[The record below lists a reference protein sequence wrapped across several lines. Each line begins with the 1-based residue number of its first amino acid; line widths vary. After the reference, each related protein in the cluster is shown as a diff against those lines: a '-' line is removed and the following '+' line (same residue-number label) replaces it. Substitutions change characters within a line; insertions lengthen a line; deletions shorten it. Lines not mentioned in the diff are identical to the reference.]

1 MGWALKSSRTQR
13 TRGTES
19 QKQYLSAVFQTG
31 EQTGHKAVPN
41 NVSKLM
47 RKVRNADGSFT
58 FDALSYLTSQQ
69 VASFFSRLV
78 AKKVVPVQYEEDEDE
93 YEGETERMQEQSI
106 QDLSTKVM
114 IEISLQHPIMYD
126 THNICELVACS
137 KLSKSLEQ
145 MLQDICNYYQLDIS
159 SINIK
164 RKKPCIDL
172 LATLV
177 DSCSCK
183 TLLKSEKSRKRK
195 PVQKCL
201 MSTESG
207 ARCRSKQQ

>member
-13 TRGTES
+13 TQGTES
-19 QKQYLSAVFQTG
+19 QKQYLTAVFQTG

-106 QDLSTKVM
+106 
-114 IEISLQHPIMYD
+114 
-126 THNICELVACS
+126 
-137 KLSKSLEQ
+137 
-145 MLQDICNYYQLDIS
+145 
-159 SINIK
+159 
-164 RKKPCIDL
+164 
-172 LATLV
+172 
-177 DSCSCK
+177 
-183 TLLKSEKSRKRK
+183 
-195 PVQKCL
+195 
-201 MSTESG
+201 
-207 ARCRSKQQ
+207 